1 MLSDVWWLLSLNT
14 LAGLLLLFS
23 RDRRT
28 RTAAA
33 GLTGVWISIA
43 VGTVLAHGG
52 LWRYAIQLAPITW
65 MLGSAGALMVAS
77 SLWSRIASGR
87 NRPGRA
93 QRP

>member
-1 MLSDVWWLLSLNT
+1 
-14 LAGLLLLFS
+14 
-23 RDRRT
+23 
-28 RTAAA
+28 
-33 GLTGVWISIA
+33 
-43 VGTVLAHGG
+43 
-52 LWRYAIQLAPITW
+52 